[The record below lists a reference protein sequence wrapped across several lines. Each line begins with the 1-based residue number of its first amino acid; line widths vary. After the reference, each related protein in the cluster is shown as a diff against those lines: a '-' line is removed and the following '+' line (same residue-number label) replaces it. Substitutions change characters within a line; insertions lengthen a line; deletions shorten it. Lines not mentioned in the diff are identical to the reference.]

1 MSVAGSVGAVTT
13 SSQGDPRSRPANL
26 SASGCRL

>member
-26 SASGCRL
+26 QQVVDA